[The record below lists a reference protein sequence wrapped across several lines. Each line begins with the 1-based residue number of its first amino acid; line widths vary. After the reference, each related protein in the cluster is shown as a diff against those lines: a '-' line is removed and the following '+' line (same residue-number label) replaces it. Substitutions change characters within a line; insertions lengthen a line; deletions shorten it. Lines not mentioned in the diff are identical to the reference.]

1 MNNPIMNGK
10 WSCQLCGKREDERA
24 IQEQCGFNLC
34 RSCYGEYSDEEL
46 KDKLSSMTKIKEVSL
61 SLTFEQ
67 DTIIGF
73 NRNEFNLKG
82 YRYYIDIEDRLCV
95 LEQDEMPRLKAELG
109 EGWRDVIVE
118 KDWFGQ
124 EVIAFSEDDFINMET
139 FDPITTYFEE
149 GES

>member
-10 WSCQLCGKREDERA
+10 WSCQLCGYREDERA